1 MLVLRA
7 KPGSSARASRAGPV
21 SLFLFNSV
29 SHLPPLRD
37 PFQSSGPLLLWQ
49 FNFSPLF
56 VCDLSTAV
64 DNIGQACMGGLQVD
78 WDSWRPETTSGSIR
92 TSYTSFETRS
102 RIGGELT
109 NDSSLAGPSL
119 PKFGMGQQTQ
129 HFYVGSGE
137 SNLDPQAKG
146 LYP

>member
-1 MLVLRA
+1 M
-7 KPGSSARASRAGPV
+7 
-21 SLFLFNSV
+21 
-29 SHLPPLRD
+29 
-37 PFQSSGPLLLWQ
+37 
-49 FNFSPLF
+49 
-56 VCDLSTAV
+56 
-64 DNIGQACMGGLQVD
+64 D